1 MEQSLTAWL
10 LPALALVAGVAIGFL
25 IARLLPNAA
34 PNKVQRQMDD
44 LQDRFDSYQREVVTH
59 FNTTASLVKKLTQS
73 YQDVRAPLRRRP
85 APGPGRTDPPAPAG
99 CAACRRGLSGR
110 APRAPDSAGL
120 RRSAEGLCAEKPGQP
135 RHPRRHLRPERQV
148 LTRCANLPTPM
159 KKPRIRG
166 AFSWLRDDQI
176 AWRSRNRSSTC
187 FTPSSTLSAWV
198 SITRSASS
206 GTS

>member
-73 YQDVRAPLRRRP
+73 YQDVQEPPSAWPWTNRP
-85 APGPGRTDPPAPAG
+85 AS
-99 CAACRRGLSGR
+99 AC
-110 APRAPDSAGL
+110 
-120 RRSAEGLCAEKPGQP
+120 
-135 RHPRRHLRPERQV
+135 
-148 LTRCANLPTPM
+148 
-159 KKPRIRG
+159 
-166 AFSWLRDDQI
+166 WLRCMPTRPI
-176 AWRSRNRSSTC
+176 R
-187 FTPSSTLSAWV
+187 PSAASA
-198 SITRSASS
+198 
-206 GTS
+206 

>member
-73 YQDVRAPLRRRP
+73 YQDVQEHLSDGAQRLALDEQTRQRLLAALHADEAYPAERRERL
-85 APGPGRTDPPAPAG
+85 TPPA
-99 CAACRRGLSGR
+99 SGEVPKDY
-110 APRAPDSAGL
+110 APKSPDS
-120 RRSAEGLCAEKPGQP
+120 P
-135 RHPRRHLRPERQV
+135 RHLRPERQV